1 MKYSYTDT
9 VCLFY
14 ICIYIDIDIDIDIDK
29 DIYYII
35 LNNII

>member
-14 ICIYIDIDIDIDIDK
+14 ICIYIDIDIDIDK